1 MTAFTERDRAKRA
14 KQFARYKQKSVSKNV
29 SATSPVRG
37 VNSSASNLDPPVET
51 VDNRDDDEQLTSV
64 AISASD
70 SAPRDTAIAEDYPK
84 PSSCRV
90 AMAKKK
96 LAASRKATS
105 PMKTTVN
112 KSNPIM
118 QTKGDTDEEVKNPGN
133 TSLVS
138 ARRAQLERQVVKEP
152 EPEPVTPPRNV
163 SKRAEMARRL
173 AASRAAAAVAEPTT
187 KKLGNEVLKGSAL
200 NTYAGSRANDATLVK
215 AKYSSNSSTE
225 PMNRIRANKPSD
237 APLVKPEPSMSSR
250 TKSMERF
257 NANKTGANRFNE
269 LARLRASSPAL
280 SAALAKPVV
289 TQPKTNLP
297 VEVENYDSDHDASTG
312 LDDESTGFNGAD
324 LARTAVLERREQYRR
339 MKEGFLTDISP
350 EQFNHSFSNHLVHH
364 PEQRRNEQEELPVSS
379 RDHSGQSFANN
390 VVSMSGG
397 DSVSDPPLPNMCLS
411 SSRESDASNPPLNDK
426 FNQAIQPPPPP
437 PLPAKDCVKE
447 AGHPPKNESMKVN
460 QEFKEGI
467 GFSQEDFSNAS
478 WGLGPAFSNEIVAN
492 GEADWSCPVN
502 CSSEQ
507 KGSSDWADFD
517 APAKRPHE
525 AEENVTDEDEDKE
538 NVTTVAV
545 SQQEDLHVEPSATE
559 SVHYV
564 DFGVGRSR
572 GGSVDCNSVIDEEE
586 EQLDKSIMSE
596 ETTASATEFDPLSMF
611 GGSGEESKE
620 MKPNDDDNAR
630 SSVSWATPKDVTQ
643 QKGTA
648 AVSVDQTQTVSSS
661 SQQEVTVKAEDETN
675 SISFPSLNSGS
686 LMKPPKPAQQVPN
699 HSTKAPPPPPPVK
712 NATKPIPDSPSGTES
727 LESWWQSRYA
737 SSQNNDINAA
747 VQEALLNETSSVSK
761 KSQADSSKNISGVS
775 TLSSNLT
782 PVRDTEQVQA
792 CVIEEESC
800 SIFSGIEEESVSLQS
815 HKDTSGYAAA
825 LAQNILGPKHN
836 SIDSNETED
845 IFSGMSVSN
854 TKDHQAVGVVMKSAV
869 DGMSTGFTINR
880 ANAESQSM
888 MLGNGTRHVPMTSLV
903 DGMSTTTFSSPILQT
918 ANAASQSM
926 FMQNERTIPE
936 SREALS
942 VDVSENNYGVIE
954 LKNNERSSPANSYT
968 SDITSSVIFSGRD
981 PPRRFAHNRSESY
994 HQKILE
1000 SNESQE
1006 TGSRHSG
1013 DNRKEP
1019 SKMEQVAE
1027 VEVDQMNTANRGV
1040 SLMARSTSDS
1050 SSDHSS
1056 LQLSKR
1062 PEVNSGLSGLR
1073 DQAKAAILSRF
1084 SGSCAVLNA
1093 SSFAMC
1099 SNIPD
1104 SLSSYSGQAKCSRE
1118 MSSSEGDTPSDS
1130 YDDESYH
1137 GSRHSKE
1144 ESENENHAPQPP
1156 LTPHSIKLRECSNV
1170 TGAGGVEVLPSEVV
1184 GGETELPVYKSTS
1197 EAQKEAHEALLL
1209 YAYTALAVPPPITFV
1224 EKGEGAETDPIIYP
1238 SIDGGVKEMGI
1249 MMERFQKEGIS
1260 VLKLNRQNQWQ
1271 SRILTVTKDVNVFLE
1286 TNDAR
1291 FKGID
1296 SCPKGLLWMKKFN
1309 DSERSASSI
1318 IGKKAKG
1325 GLFFS
1330 TIESISVTKGKH
1342 SLSKKQQKGEF
1353 KDSFTLV
1360 LHANDNG
1367 TRKDINFR
1375 VAKKDDLI
1383 LLSSGLQAVIDRMKN
1398 EEQLKQKS
1406 CKLTVDTKRSG
1417 VDTAR
1422 PSGPGSPVLSPTK
1435 PFAMKAVANPI
1446 SDDRWEV

>member
-51 VDNRDDDEQLTSV
+51 VDKRDDDEQLTSV

-70 SAPRDTAIAEDYPK
+70 SAPRDTAIAEDDPK

-118 QTKGDTDEEVKNPGN
+118 QTKGDDTVEEVKNPGN
-133 TSLVS
+133 KSLVS
-138 ARRAQLERQVVKEP
+138 ARRAQLEKQMVKEP
-152 EPEPVTPPRNV
+152 EPEPITPPRNV

-173 AASRAAAAVAEPTT
+173 AASRAAAAAAEPTT
-187 KKLGNEVLKGSAL
+187 KKLENEVLKGSAL
-200 NTYAGSRANDATLVK
+200 NTYAGSTLVK
-215 AKYSSNSSTE
+215 AKYSSNSSQQSATE
-225 PMNRIRANKPSD
+225 SLNK
-237 APLVKPEPSMSSR
+237 PSMSSR
-250 TKSMERF
+250 TEPMKRF
-257 NANKTGANRFNE
+257 NANKTGTNRFNE

-289 TQPKTNLP
+289 KQPKTNLP

-312 LDDESTGFNGAD
+312 LDDESTGFNSAD

-350 EQFNHSFSNHLVHH
+350 EQFNHSFSNLVHH
-364 PEQRRNEQEELPVSS
+364 PEQRRNEQEEPPVSS
-379 RDHSGQSFANN
+379 LDYSGQSFANN

-411 SSRESDASNPPLNDK
+411 SSRESDASNPSLNDK
-426 FNQAIQPPPPP
+426 FNQAQPPPPPP
-437 PLPAKDCVKE
+437 PLPAKDCVKDP
-447 AGHPPKNESMKVN
+447 GHSPKNESVKVN

-478 WGLGPAFSNEIVAN
+478 WGLGPAFSNEIIAN

-517 APAKRPHE
+517 APAKRSHVE
-525 AEENVTDEDEDKE
+525 EENVTDEEEDKE
-538 NVTTVAV
+538 NIATVAD

-564 DFGVGRSR
+564 DFAVGRSR

-586 EQLDKSIMSE
+586 EEQLDDKSIMSE

-611 GGSGEESKE
+611 GGSDEESKE

-630 SSVSWATPKDVTQ
+630 TSVSWATPKDVTQ
-643 QKGTA
+643 QKGN
-648 AVSVDQTQTVSSS
+648 AVSVDQAQTVSSA
-661 SQQEVTVKAEDETN
+661 SQQEVAVKAEDETN

-761 KSQADSSKNISGVS
+761 KSQSDSSKNISGVS

-782 PVRDTEQVQA
+782 PVRDTEQVQT

-845 IFSGMSVSN
+845 IFSGVSVSN
-854 TKDHQAVGVVMKSAV
+854 TKDHQADGVVMKSAM

-954 LKNNERSSPANSYT
+954 LKNNEQSSPANSYT

-994 HQKILE
+994 HDKILE

-1013 DNRKEP
+1013 DFEGINRKEP

-1056 LQLSKR
+1056 LQISKR

-1073 DQAKAAILSRF
+1073 DQAKAAILARF

-1093 SSFAMC
+1093 SSFAIC

-1118 MSSSEGDTPSDS
+1118 MSLSEGVTPSDS
-1130 YDDESYH
+1130 YDDGSFH

-1156 LTPHSIKLRECSNV
+1156 MTPHSIKLRECSNV
-1170 TGAGGVEVLPSEVV
+1170 TGAGGVEVMPSEVV
-1184 GGETELPVYKSTS
+1184 GGEAELPVYKSTS

-1271 SRILTVTKDVNVFLE
+1271 PRILTVTKDVNVFLE

-1296 SCPKGLLWMKKFN
+1296 SCPKGMLWMKKFH
-1309 DSERSASSI
+1309 DSERNASSI

-1360 LHANDNG
+1360 LHTNDNG

>member
-14 KQFARYKQKSVSKNV
+14 KQFGRYKQKSASKNV

-70 SAPRDTAIAEDYPK
+70 SAPRDTAIAEDDPK

-96 LAASRKATS
+96 LAASRQATS
-105 PMKTTVN
+105 PMKAAVN
-112 KSNPIM
+112 KPNPIM

-133 TSLVS
+133 KSLVS
-138 ARRAQLERQVVKEP
+138 ARRAQLEKQVAKETEP
-152 EPEPVTPPRNV
+152 EPITPPRNV
-163 SKRAEMARRL
+163 SKRAEMAKRL
-173 AASRAAAAVAEPTT
+173 AASRAAVAAAEPTT

-200 NTYAGSRANDATLVK
+200 NTYAGSTLVK
-215 AKYSSNSSTE
+215 AKYSSNSSQQSATE
-225 PMNRIRANKPSD
+225 SMNKPS
-237 APLVKPEPSMSSR
+237 VSSR
-250 TKSMERF
+250 TESMEWF
-257 NANKTGANRFNE
+257 NAKKTGANRFNE

-289 TQPKTNLP
+289 KQPKTNLP
-297 VEVENYDSDHDASTG
+297 VEVENYDSDHDESTG
-312 LDDESTGFNGAD
+312 FDDESTGFNGGD
-324 LARTAVLERREQYRR
+324 LARAAVLEKREQYRR
-339 MKEGFLTDISP
+339 MKEGFPTDTSP
-350 EQFNHSFSNHLVHH
+350 EQF
-364 PEQRRNEQEELPVSS
+364 
-379 RDHSGQSFANN
+379 DHSGQSFANN

-411 SSRESDASNPPLNDK
+411 SSRESNASNPPPSNKL
-426 FNQAIQPPPPP
+426 NQAIQPPPP

-447 AGHPPKNESMKVN
+447 PGHPPKNESVKVN

-517 APAKRPHE
+517 APAKRSHE
-525 AEENVTDEDEDKE
+525 AEENVTDEEEGKE
-538 NVTTVAV
+538 NITIVAV
-545 SQQEDLHVEPSATE
+545 SQQEGLHVEPSATE

-572 GGSVDCNSVIDEEE
+572 GGSADCNSVIDEKEE
-586 EQLDKSIMSE
+586 LDKSIISE

-611 GGSGEESKE
+611 GGSD
-620 MKPNDDDNAR
+620 DDDNAR
-630 SSVSWATPKDVTQ
+630 STVSWATPKDVTQ
-643 QKGTA
+643 HKGTT
-648 AVSVDQTQTVSSS
+648 VSVDEAQTVSSS
-661 SQQEVTVKAEDETN
+661 SQQEVTMKTEDETN

-699 HSTKAPPPPPPVK
+699 HSTKATPPNV
-712 NATKPIPDSPSGTES
+712 PDSPSGTES

-737 SSQNNDINAA
+737 SSQNNEINAA
-747 VQEALLNETSSVSK
+747 VQEALLNKTPSVSK
-761 KSQADSSKNISGVS
+761 KPQADSSKNISGVS

-782 PVRDTEQVQA
+782 PVRDAEQVQD

-800 SIFSGIEEESVSLQS
+800 SIFSGIEEESE
-815 HKDTSGYAAA
+815 DTGYAAA
-825 LAQNILGPKHN
+825 LAQNILGPKQN

-845 IFSGMSVSN
+845 IFSGVSVSN
-854 TKDHQAVGVVMKSAV
+854 TKDHQAVKSAM
-869 DGMSTGFTINR
+869 DGMSAGFTINQ

-954 LKNNERSSPANSYT
+954 LKNNEKSSPANSYT

-981 PPRRFAHNRSESY
+981 PPRRFGHNRSESY
-994 HQKILE
+994 QSEKILE
-1000 SNESQE
+1000 SSESQE
-1006 TGSRHSG
+1006 TGSRQSDDFEG
-1013 DNRKEP
+1013 INRKIP
-1019 SKMEQVAE
+1019 SKTEQMAE

-1040 SLMARSTSDS
+1040 SLMGHSSSGS
-1050 SSDHSS
+1050 SSDYSS

-1062 PEVNSGLSGLR
+1062 PGMNSGLSGLR

-1118 MSSSEGDTPSDS
+1118 MSLSDS

-1144 ESENENHAPQPP
+1144 ESGNDAPRPPP
-1156 LTPHSIKLRECSNV
+1156 LTPHSIKLRECSNF
-1170 TGAGGVEVLPSEVV
+1170 TGAGGVEVLPSGVV
-1184 GGETELPVYKSTS
+1184 GGEAELPVDKSTS

-1271 SRILTVTKDVNVFLE
+1271 PRILTVTKDVNVFLD

-1330 TIESISVTKGKH
+1330 TIESISVTRDKH

-1383 LLSSGLQAVIDRMKN
+1383 LLSSGLQAVINRMKN
-1398 EEQLKQKS
+1398 EEQLKQNG

-1435 PFAMKAVANPI
+1435 PSAMKAVANPI

>member
-1 MTAFTERDRAKRA
+1 MTAFTERDRATRA

-37 VNSSASNLDPPVET
+37 VNSSASNLDPPVDT

-64 AISASD
+64 AISTSD
-70 SAPRDTAIAEDYPK
+70 SAPRDTSIVEDDPK

-118 QTKGDTDEEVKNPGN
+118 QMKGDTDEEVKNPGN
-133 TSLVS
+133 KSLVS
-138 ARRAQLERQVVKEP
+138 ARRAQLEKQVAKEP
-152 EPEPVTPPRNV
+152 EPITPPRNV

-173 AASRAAAAVAEPTT
+173 AASRAAAAAAEPTT
-187 KKLGNEVLKGSAL
+187 KRLENEVLKGSAL
-200 NTYAGSRANDATLVK
+200 NTYAGSTLVK
-215 AKYSSNSSTE
+215 ASSNSSQQSATE
-225 PMNRIRANKPSD
+225 SMNK
-237 APLVKPEPSMSSR
+237 PSMSSR
-250 TKSMERF
+250 TEPMKQF

-289 TQPKTNLP
+289 KQPKTNLP
-297 VEVENYDSDHDASTG
+297 VEVENYDSD
-312 LDDESTGFNGAD
+312 DESTGFNGGD

-350 EQFNHSFSNHLVHH
+350 EQFNH
-364 PEQRRNEQEELPVSS
+364 QEEPPVSS
-379 RDHSGQSFANN
+379 FDHPGQSFANN

-397 DSVSDPPLPNMCLS
+397 DSVSDPPLPNMRLS
-411 SSRESDASNPPLNDK
+411 SSQESEASNPHLNDK

-437 PLPAKDCVKE
+437 PPFPAKDCVKE
-447 AGHPPKNESMKVN
+447 GHPPKNESVKIN

-517 APAKRPHE
+517 APAKRSHE
-525 AEENVTDEDEDKE
+525 AEENVTDEEEDKE
-538 NVTTVAV
+538 NIKTVAV

-611 GGSGEESKE
+611 GGSDEE

-630 SSVSWATPKDVTQ
+630 STVSWATPKDVTQ

-648 AVSVDQTQTVSSS
+648 VSVDQAQTVSSS

-699 HSTKAPPPPPPVK
+699 NSTKAPPPPPPVK

-845 IFSGMSVSN
+845 IFSGVSVSN
-854 TKDHQAVGVVMKSAV
+854 TKDHQADGVVMKSAM

-888 MLGNGTRHVPMTSLV
+888 MLGKGTRHVPMTSLV

-954 LKNNERSSPANSYT
+954 LKNNEQSSPANSYT

-994 HQKILE
+994 HQKIVE

-1006 TGSRHSG
+1006 TDSRHSG
-1013 DNRKEP
+1013 DFEGK
-1019 SKMEQVAE
+1019 VAE

-1056 LQLSKR
+1056 LQLSK
-1062 PEVNSGLSGLR
+1062 NSGLSGLR

-1099 SNIPD
+1099 FNIPD

-1118 MSSSEGDTPSDS
+1118 MSLSEGVTPSNS

-1144 ESENENHAPQPP
+1144 ESENDAPQPP

-1184 GGETELPVYKSTS
+1184 GGEAELPVYKSTS

-1271 SRILTVTKDVNVFLE
+1271 RRILTVTKDVNVFLE

-1309 DSERSASSI
+1309 DSERSASSV

-1330 TIESISVTKGKH
+1330 TIESISVTRGKH

-1406 CKLTVDTKRSG
+1406 CKLTVDTK